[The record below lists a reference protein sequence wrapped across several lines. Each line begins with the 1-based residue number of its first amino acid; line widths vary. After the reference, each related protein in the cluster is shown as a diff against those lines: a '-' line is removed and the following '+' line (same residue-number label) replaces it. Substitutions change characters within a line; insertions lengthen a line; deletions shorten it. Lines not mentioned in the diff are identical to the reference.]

1 MAWSC
6 CSCVRPDVEADGVVP
21 PSCVDPISSSQDPKR
36 FELQKLVCDF
46 VREASNGGQ
55 HCEAM
60 KVGGSSGLQ
69 TVQYQLDRSATKLE
83 LKDISTGGVLICWNV
98 NDILLRKG
106 EDADTW
112 PHTATLTA
120 ATLAQSLEISVGGHG
135 SWCLVAKNQ
144 KERDRFVCAIQ
155 ILQLY
160 HSLQNQLATNFSTPK
175 KSEMEGYGEGG
186 LLRPPTTSPAT
197 SLVSPFA
204 RKAPAPPP
212 TPQKLEFSENAAA
225 GL

>member
-1 MAWSC
+1 MGASQHNDFNTTVRLMSNFASC
-6 CSCVRPDVEADGVVP
+6 PVLAHSHSCHGP
-21 PSCVDPISSSQDPKR
+21 CQ
-36 FELQKLVCDF
+36 
-46 VREASNGGQ
+46 
-55 HCEAM
+55 
-60 KVGGSSGLQ
+60 
-69 TVQYQLDRSATKLE
+69 E

-186 LLRPPTTSPAT
+186 LLRWGAQQFVT
-197 SLVSPFA
+197 
-204 RKAPAPPP
+204 
-212 TPQKLEFSENAAA
+212 KL
-225 GL
+225 

>member
-1 MAWSC
+1 MSNFASC
-6 CSCVRPDVEADGVVP
+6 PVLAHSHSCHRP
-21 PSCVDPISSSQDPKR
+21 CQ
-36 FELQKLVCDF
+36 
-46 VREASNGGQ
+46 
-55 HCEAM
+55 
-60 KVGGSSGLQ
+60 
-69 TVQYQLDRSATKLE
+69 E
-83 LKDISTGGVLICWNV
+83 LKDISTSGVLICWNV

-186 LLRPPTTSPAT
+186 LLGRSTICDQTVKHSQTTGVQNSFRT
-197 SLVSPFA
+197 
-204 RKAPAPPP
+204 
-212 TPQKLEFSENAAA
+212 FSERFCTSYVAKVSWH
-225 GL
+225 

>member
-1 MAWSC
+1 MA
-6 CSCVRPDVEADGVVP
+6 
-21 PSCVDPISSSQDPKR
+21 Q
-36 FELQKLVCDF
+36 
-46 VREASNGGQ
+46 
-55 HCEAM
+55 
-60 KVGGSSGLQ
+60 
-69 TVQYQLDRSATKLE
+69 E

-112 PHTATLTA
+112 HK
-120 ATLAQSLEISVGGHG
+120 ATLAATSQSLEISVGGHG
-135 SWCLVAKNQ
+135 SWWLVAKNQ
-144 KERDRFVCAIQ
+144 EERDRFVCAIQ

-160 HSLQNQLATNFSTPK
+160 HNLQNQLATNFSTPK

-186 LLRPPTTSPAT
+186 LLRRGAQQSVTKQWSTAKLQGFRILSERFQNVFRTLHFGRKSLLALRPPTSSPAT

-212 TPQKLEFSENAAA
+212 TPQKLEFSGNAAA